1 MSIWLAIVLLL
12 SFLII
17 DWFLRLFLSGFIQK
31 TISILIAPILI
42 PIIALIYC
50 YCLVAFFDTGYQMAN
65 NIYMYGLVYFVIITG
80 IAMMSALKPK
90 HLKKD
95 GQVDRR
101 YKGNS
106 LVNEERGA
114 YLFFLLLW
122 IGVFAYLSYV
132 VIGITPLELFG
143 VMFKVK

>member
-17 DWFLRLFLSGFIQK
+17 DWFLGLFLSGIIQK

-42 PIIALIYC
+42 PVIALIYC
-50 YCLVAFFDTGYQMAN
+50 YCLVAFFNKSYQMAN
-65 NIYMYGLVYFVIITG
+65 NTYVYGLIYFVIITG

-90 HLKKD
+90 NLKKD

-101 YKGNS
+101 YKGNP
-106 LVNEERGA
+106 LVNEERGV

-122 IGVFAYLSYV
+122 IGVFSYLLYAI
-132 VIGITPLELFG
+132 IGIMPLELFG
-143 VMFKVK
+143 IIFKVD

>member
-31 TISILIAPILI
+31 TISILITPILI
-42 PIIALIYC
+42 PAIALIYC
-50 YCLVAFFDTGYQMAN
+50 YCLVIFFDKSYQMAN
-65 NIYMYGLVYFVIITG
+65 NTYMYGLVYFVIITG

-90 HLKKD
+90 NLTKN
-95 GQVDRR
+95 GEVDRR
-101 YKGNS
+101 YKGNP
-106 LVNEERGA
+106 LVNEERGV

-122 IGVFAYLSYV
+122 IGVFSYLLYA
-132 VIGITPLELFG
+132 VIGITPISFFEII
-143 VMFKVK
+143 FKVK

>member
-12 SFLII
+12 SFLIT

-31 TISILIAPILI
+31 IISILITPILI
-42 PIIALIYC
+42 PVIALIYC
-50 YCLVAFFDTGYQMAN
+50 YCLVAFFDKSYQMAN
-65 NIYMYGLVYFVIITG
+65 HTYMYGLIYFVIITG
-80 IAMMSALKPK
+80 IAMMNALKPK

-122 IGVFAYLSYV
+122 VGVFSYLLYA
-132 VIGITPLELFG
+132 VIGITPLEFFG
-143 VMFKVK
+143 FFKVK